1 MGWSLSKRKNVV
13 FQVERI
19 IPDIFVVRDLKSVAA
34 VKSFVPKS
42 SKTGHKRTFATIAK
56 FIIFTSSIME
66 CDPRIDDITRYVH
79 CNAVVIDGTHFW
91 IRVFSIQKLEVRCV
105 I

>member
-1 MGWSLSKRKNVV
+1 MGWSLSKRENVV

-42 SKTGHKRTFATIAK
+42 SKTVHKTTFATIAK
-56 FIIFTSSIME
+56 VIILTTSIVE
-66 CDPRIDDITRYVH
+66 CNPLINDIARYVH